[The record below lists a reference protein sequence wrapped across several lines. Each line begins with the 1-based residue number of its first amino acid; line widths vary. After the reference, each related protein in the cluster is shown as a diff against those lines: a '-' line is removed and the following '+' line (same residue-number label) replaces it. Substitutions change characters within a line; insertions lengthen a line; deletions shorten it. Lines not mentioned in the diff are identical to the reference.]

1 MNATV
6 MIANREYVE
15 NLHAIESNVN
25 LNLLISA
32 TKFYKQELNADTRRQ
47 LFALPLEEK
56 IWLTKEYEQEI
67 AGYQPADLDNLY

>member
-1 MNATV
+1 

-25 LNLLISA
+25 LNLLTSA

-56 IWLTKEYEQEI
+56 IWLTKEYNQEI

>member
-6 MIANREYVE
+6 MIANREFVE
-15 NLHAIESNVN
+15 NLQNIESQVN
-25 LNLLISA
+25 ARLLESA

-56 IWLTKEYEQEI
+56 LWLTKEYEQEI
-67 AGYQPADLDNLY
+67 AGYQPADLDSLY

>member
-1 MNATV
+1 
-6 MIANREYVE
+6 
-15 NLHAIESNVN
+15 

>member
-56 IWLTKEYEQEI
+56 LWLTKEYEQEI